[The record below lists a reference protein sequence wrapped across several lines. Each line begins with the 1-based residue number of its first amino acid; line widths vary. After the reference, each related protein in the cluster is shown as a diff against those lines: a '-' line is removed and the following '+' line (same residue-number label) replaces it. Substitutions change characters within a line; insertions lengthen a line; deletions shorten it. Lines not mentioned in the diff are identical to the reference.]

1 MEKGGGT
8 FEGAD
13 PLVDQS
19 APKDQYASETQKLT
33 TTAAAAA
40 AATATAAAVASTEEE
55 RETENREASSR
66 REIDVSRLIE
76 DTGY

>member
-1 MEKGGGT
+1 MEKGGET

-40 AATATAAAVASTEEE
+40 ATAAAAAVASTEEE